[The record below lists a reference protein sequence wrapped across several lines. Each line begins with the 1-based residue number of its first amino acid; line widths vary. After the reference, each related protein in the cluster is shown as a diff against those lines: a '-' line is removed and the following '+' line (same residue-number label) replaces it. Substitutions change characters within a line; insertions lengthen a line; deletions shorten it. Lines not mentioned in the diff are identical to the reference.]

1 MTEKR
6 FLWHVEA
13 VLPPDDNRKWAKN
26 LNVQVFVPTLEQAI
40 EAVRE
45 RYPQVTFIKV
55 LRERWVDEV
64 LINPSVP
71 GNGASQEDR

>member
-13 VLPPDDNRKWAKN
+13 VLPP
-26 LNVQVFVPTLEQAI
+26 
-40 EAVRE
+40 VRE
-45 RYPQVTFIKV
+45 RYPAATFIKV

-64 LINPSVP
+64 LINPSVD
-71 GNGASQEDR
+71 GTETDTS